1 MPKTLMFV
9 YLSQINF
16 ERKNFWSYICKWL
29 YYFPYFF
36 NFDFSCIYLKAHF
49 QIYPFI
55 RWLKPI
61 LIDDEKKNSSH
72 CCWYFLSPL
81 EERSAFLSQVLSPI
95 FHPKRK
101 TDEKWPQKTKLCFS
115 FCFWTDYSGKM
126 AFGLLEIWQNIPFS
140 TYGIYKFWLPP

>member
-1 MPKTLMFV
+1 MAVFIYVL
-9 YLSQINF
+9 LQ
-16 ERKNFWSYICKWL
+16 FWL
-29 YYFPYFF
+29 FMH
-36 NFDFSCIYLKAHF
+36 LKAHF

-101 TDEKWPQKTKLCFS
+101 TDEKWPQKPNSAFHFVFGPTTQVKWLL
-115 FCFWTDYSGKM
+115 DYSRFGKTYPFPPM
-126 AFGLLEIWQNIPFS
+126 ASISFGSPHSIKLSSSSVSI
-140 TYGIYKFWLPP
+140 K